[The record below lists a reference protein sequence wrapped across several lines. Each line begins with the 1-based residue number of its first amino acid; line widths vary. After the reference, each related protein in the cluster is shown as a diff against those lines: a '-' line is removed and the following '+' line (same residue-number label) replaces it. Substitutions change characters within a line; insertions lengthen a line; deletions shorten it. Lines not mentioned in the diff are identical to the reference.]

1 MAAGRETWSSRTAFV
16 LAAIG
21 SAIGLGNVWRF
32 PYIAYQNGGGAFLV
46 AYAICLLLAG
56 IPLLMLE
63 FGLGHST
70 RQAAP
75 GAFAKIHPRL
85 QWFGWFAVGVGFVI
99 CTYYAVIMGWCMN
112 YTWEA
117 VTLGWEKQTP
127 IAADTSIALCRTT
140 LDDTEVL
147 SPVPDSLEGR
157 PYTSPSGATGT
168 VVSEPTTIVSY
179 AGSLIAFPT
188 RAQAEAFVRNP
199 FLPAGEVLGS
209 AESDETAILPETPE
223 ELLGRQYLSPC
234 TSPAP
239 GQTWIVSRT
248 ATLLVAHG
256 GYLYAFPSVGS
267 ASAYLGSPEDFFYN
281 RFLGLTSRP
290 WDMGTFRWPILIGFT
305 LSWIWIIASIWK
317 STKTVGK
324 VVFYTVTIPW
334 ALLIVFMI
342 RGMTLPGAAE
352 GLSYYLTPIW
362 SKLADPQIWLAA
374 ITQIFFSLSVGF
386 GIMIA
391 YGSFLPGKTNI
402 AANAMIIGIADSL
415 TAFCGGIAV
424 FSALGHQ
431 AHQFGVPV
439 SEVVRSGPGLA
450 FIAYP
455 QIISSLPLAPLF
467 GVLFFVMLL
476 TLAIDSAFSLVEAA
490 TSAVRD
496 KWGVSHRR
504 SNLTVGITAFILGLP
519 MLTGSGLY
527 ILDIVD
533 HFMNYWGLS
542 LVVLGQVIIIGWA
555 YGSDRMRKHIT
566 QNSSFRVGAWW
577 DICIRWVLP
586 MSILWMLFSEI
597 RERAVPYGSFGL
609 RSQEFLFGWLIII
622 LLPIVADV
630 FAMLPGRKQEK

>member
-1 MAAGRETWSSRTAFV
+1 
-16 LAAIG
+16 
-21 SAIGLGNVWRF
+21 
-32 PYIAYQNGGGAFLV
+32 
-46 AYAICLLLAG
+46 
-56 IPLLMLE
+56 
-63 FGLGHST
+63 
-70 RQAAP
+70 
-75 GAFAKIHPRL
+75 
-85 QWFGWFAVGVGFVI
+85 
-99 CTYYAVIMGWCMN
+99 MN

-374 ITQIFFSLSVGF
+374 ITQIFFSL
-386 GIMIA
+386 
-391 YGSFLPGKTNI
+391 
-402 AANAMIIGIADSL
+402 
-415 TAFCGGIAV
+415 
-424 FSALGHQ
+424 
-431 AHQFGVPV
+431 
-439 SEVVRSGPGLA
+439 
-450 FIAYP
+450 
-455 QIISSLPLAPLF
+455 
-467 GVLFFVMLL
+467 
-476 TLAIDSAFSLVEAA
+476 
-490 TSAVRD
+490 
-496 KWGVSHRR
+496 
-504 SNLTVGITAFILGLP
+504 
-519 MLTGSGLY
+519 
-527 ILDIVD
+527 
-533 HFMNYWGLS
+533 
-542 LVVLGQVIIIGWA
+542 
-555 YGSDRMRKHIT
+555 
-566 QNSSFRVGAWW
+566 
-577 DICIRWVLP
+577 
-586 MSILWMLFSEI
+586 
-597 RERAVPYGSFGL
+597 
-609 RSQEFLFGWLIII
+609 
-622 LLPIVADV
+622 
-630 FAMLPGRKQEK
+630 